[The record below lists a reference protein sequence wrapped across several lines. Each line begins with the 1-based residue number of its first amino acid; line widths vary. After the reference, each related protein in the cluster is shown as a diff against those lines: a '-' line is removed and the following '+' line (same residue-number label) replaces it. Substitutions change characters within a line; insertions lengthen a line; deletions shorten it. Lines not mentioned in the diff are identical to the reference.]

1 VSLLVEG
8 LEHCVSTVLEE
19 LYADLCPKIERS
31 YPYGEDRGVAAI
43 V

>member
-1 VSLLVEG
+1 MTDDQDDMGSLN
-8 LEHCVSTVLEE
+8 T
-19 LYADLCPKIERS
+19 